1 MARASSLSPE
11 EEAFL
16 ARLHA
21 LKFRPRGRKM
31 AVDRLGEVLGKT
43 LPEVSRQPSPR
54 REALGL
60 LGPIWNKAVG
70 PYISSHAQPLRW
82 DYPTLVIRVDSKA
95 LVDALTPLTPELLDK
110 LRLHGAG
117 QIQGLRFLQGP
128 LPTPS
133 PGSTEARTTNASQVE
148 VLEGSS
154 PTPAPPAHAI
164 PEWVQQVRPE
174 LRTRVITLLEKQM
187 QLQQRQAEVLQGKAE
202 SAALAGE
209 TTGSSS
215 KPPEKIPLG
224 SGRSEP

>member
-1 MARASSLSPE
+1 MARSSSLSPE
-11 EEAFL
+11 EETFL

-21 LKFRPRGRKM
+21 LKFRPRGRKL

-43 LPEVSRQPSPR
+43 LPEVSRQSSPR

-70 PYISSHAQPLRW
+70 PYVSTHAQPLRW
-82 DYPTLVIRVDSKA
+82 EYPTLVIRVDSKA

-110 LRLHGAG
+110 LRQHGAG

-128 LPTPS
+128 LPVPNAA
-133 PGSTEARTTNASQVE
+133 GSQARAAESSEVK
-148 VLEGSS
+148 VLE
-154 PTPAPPAHAI
+154 APPPTSAP

-174 LRTRVITLLEKQM
+174 LRSRVMRLLEKQR
-187 QLQQRQAEVLQGKAE
+187 QHQQAQTLQGTAE
-202 SAALAGE
+202 AAALAGE
-209 TTGSSS
+209 KTGSSS
-215 KPPEKIPLG
+215 NPPEKVPLG